1 MSAPQKGRQPPTKP
15 WCWNTLQRLES
26 DAWRSRKINTVRF
39 IEFLEREDM
48 RHGAA
53 ENGNLKAPY
62 EQLEAWGISARHVKA
77 AIDQAIELGLVEA
90 TSRPGERMMS
100 TFALTWLPF
109 SSAVVSAQAIS
120 GIASPAPRSR
130 AIPPANCCPH
140 PANSSAGVS
149 SSRLTACTKLAAL
162 SPSRSSIALLTA
174 PRTSISRAQ

>member
-100 TFALTWLPF
+100 TFALTWLPLHD
-109 SSAVVSAQAIS
+109 
-120 GIASPAPRSR
+120 GTPATNRWKAYRNP
-130 AIPPANCCPH
+130 ALTPPPVPSKTRNLPTQGK
-140 PANSSAGVS
+140 AG
-149 SSRLTACTKLAAL
+149 LPTQGKADGPNL
-162 SPSRSSIALLTA
+162 PSEG
-174 PRTSISRAQ
+174 